1 MKYKKDV
8 LLTIFQDD
16 NNHRPY
22 SEIEYMKSIPI
33 LKQIHSSDEL
43 YMKLEGYYE
52 NIFKENQKDK
62 DRAQF
67 LQEDM
72 ERMDFQKIWNK
83 VREYTYDD
91 DKTNPVI
98 IPPNHIEIG
107 KIKSSILYQG
117 KITKAIRRSCAK
129 YKADLP
135 YEINPYSPEIKYM
148 FDEKLLEEFNFLM
161 PKPEYLYTPKK
172 KDSEY
177 LYDPNIGVDKWIPL

>member
-1 MKYKKDV
+1 MAEKKFLLWQILEKKACSIYLEYKEKFNDTSIYYISSGIRKTDRLDIFSKLLEKETDVLCIATPAIEAGINISFSQIYREAAPIDNIIQVLGRLNREMKYKKDV

-62 DRAQF
+62 NRAQF

-72 ERMDFQKIWNK
+72 ERMDFQEIWNE
-83 VREYTYDD
+83 V
-91 DKTNPVI
+91 
-98 IPPNHIEIG
+98 
-107 KIKSSILYQG
+107 Q
-117 KITKAIRRSCAK
+117 
-129 YKADLP
+129 
-135 YEINPYSPEIKYM
+135 
-148 FDEKLLEEFNFLM
+148 
-161 PKPEYLYTPKK
+161 
-172 KDSEY
+172 
-177 LYDPNIGVDKWIPL
+177 